1 MNRSPNSLQATSQ
14 RGFTLVE
21 LLVVIAI
28 IGILVALLLPAV
40 QAAREAARRS
50 QCMNNLKQIGL
61 ALQNSHDTL
70 QQFPLGLYGAEN
82 AADPNVDPEDGL
94 AWPSKLLPY
103 VEEQP
108 SYDRL
113 VNNGLASH
121 DGDPWKPGIYV
132 QAALAG
138 IETLPGSETVVS
150 GFLCPSVSLPET
162 MPETAYFT
170 PGVTGKD
177 PRFGGGTI
185 HYKGSRGYCD
195 NGIFLRYEEMRSSNI
210 CNTADY
216 NGDGVLN
223 DSIEKKSISRIR
235 LTDVTDGTSKTIAT
249 GESAYFVDV
258 TSFPTWAGAFFED
271 GSVLFKTR
279 DVINCRLGSSLQFP
293 LSQQVIAILPGGEGT
308 DDCSYSWHPGGAF
321 FGFVDGSVHFL
332 TEDLDQRVFQLLGD
346 RRDGEVFGDL

>member
-1 MNRSPNSLQATSQ
+1 MIRSPHALQATSK

-61 ALQNSHDTL
+61 ALHNSHDTM
-70 QQFPLGLYGAEN
+70 QQFPRGLYGAEN
-82 AADPNVDPEDGL
+82 AADPSIHPEDGL

-113 VNNGLASH
+113 VNNGLSSH
-121 DGDPWKPGIYV
+121 NGDPWKPGIYV

-138 IETLPGSETVVS
+138 IETLPGTETVVS

-216 NGDGVLN
+216 DGDGVLN
-223 DSIEKKSISRIR
+223 DSVEKKSISRIR

-258 TSFPTWAGAFFED
+258 ASFPTWAGAFFED

-279 DVINCRLGSSLQFP
+279 DVINCRLGSSMQFP
-293 LSQQVIAILPGGEGT
+293 LSAEVLAILPGGSGS

-346 RRDGEVFGDL
+346 RRDGEIFGDL